1 MAGAKQT
8 RLWAVLS
15 YFPPLFILILFWKKN
30 NDVVFFHA
38 KQATVLWGLF
48 MIGVI
53 LMLLPGSFFAVVS
66 PAIAIFIWIIFIYLW
81 IRGVIEAF
89 KGMENYM
96 PMLGEFADELGLF
109 KKIRE

>member
-48 MIGVI
+48 MTGVI
-53 LMLLPGSFFAVVS
+53 FVLLPGSFFAVVS
-66 PAIAIFIWIIFIYLW
+66 PAIAIVIWIICLYLW
-81 IRGVIEAF
+81 VRGVIEAF